1 MNIINAFFSR
11 KIKIKEENNLIII
24 SIQKNMNIN
33 ELYKILTLSKHSKLI
48 NTLSKETLI
57 KENNIIK
64 EQKIIIKKTNVISKT
79 KQIVKITQLNEN
91 NYNIKNQI
99 TINITDMTYK
109 SNFESPNKPCI
120 LQEIIE
126 NISSIKNIQEYVNIN
141 EIYNILNIV
150 PKKNYFP
157 VIKSNRLTFSWA
169 NRFGS
174 TDIYSKIRATLDI
187 ILNETSEKVGEIT
200 FNYMS
205 SPNITYTGNV
215 SYKIKDEFQN
225 KGYATEALNL
235 LKQLLKKHQ
244 HQEKDLYISV
254 DIENTKSQKVAINN
268 EGKLYYEGPVPK
280 NEPLTKRNG
289 ITKIK
294 MYHIKID

>member
-1 MNIINAFFSR
+1 MNIINAFFSK

-33 ELYKILTLSKHSKLI
+33 ELYKILTLSKHSNLI

-109 SNFESPNKPCI
+109 SNFESPNKPSI

-126 NISSIKNIQEYVNIN
+126 NISSIKNIQEYININ

-150 PKKNYFP
+150 PKKE
-157 VIKSNRLTFSWA
+157 LFS
-169 NRFGS
+169 
-174 TDIYSKIRATLDI
+174 
-187 ILNETSEKVGEIT
+187 
-200 FNYMS
+200 
-205 SPNITYTGNV
+205 
-215 SYKIKDEFQN
+215 SYKK
-225 KGYATEALNL
+225 
-235 LKQLLKKHQ
+235 
-244 HQEKDLYISV
+244 
-254 DIENTKSQKVAINN
+254 
-268 EGKLYYEGPVPK
+268 
-280 NEPLTKRNG
+280 
-289 ITKIK
+289 
-294 MYHIKID
+294 